1 MADNQQQIQQTAEA
15 ALDNISGIFIPDAAA
30 RLLVQLTDKSA
41 QDMGQ
46 VVVLAA
52 ELFQITP
59 NLEQPQ
65 PQAVREAAPSIAGST
80 SKMLGRGIDIALL
93 GSLIALLVNKEAR
106 EYLASFLSGLLGKD
120 LFENILTA
128 LKLVGIA
135 LAGVF
140 AVKVFKQVSD
150 TIATFIRL
158 SKLVGI
164 LFGLTNDQSEATI
177 EEKEKMDKRKQKE
190 KENRKTRNQNRKK
203 RIERL
208 KKLKGL
214 SNFLKKG
221 LAVTGVGLVAGIVVG
236 TILDYMIN
244 QSTEPDEPEDLD
256 EESDDVPAIK
266 EESDEVN
273 ISEIGKLIVDNVVST
288 VSFGLL
294 DTGKIKGAWNALTG
308 NKKEQ
313 EKNRAAISGMS
324 SSGTT
329 EQDTAFLSATNESK
343 PSPAATSTKTSKEV
357 SEDKS
362 KSTASIAATTAGGA
376 PTLTMAVQSSGGS
389 SPAGAM
395 TTESSSESNSTPLSS
410 STTESIQPPAEN
422 IQATPSTGSLINTS
436 SEQVAGEK
444 KDAAMDQT
452 VVIANV
458 DNRKVIASSA
468 EASPPSQTMTYSVSV
483 GR

>member
-1 MADNQQQIQQTAEA
+1 MADNQQQIQQTAETA
-15 ALDNISGIFIPDAAA
+15 IDNISGIFIPDAAA
-30 RLLVQLTDKSA
+30 RLLVQLTDKSS

-80 SKMLGRGIDIALL
+80 SNMLGRGIDIALL

-150 TIATFIRL
+150 TIAAFIRL

-244 QSTEPDEPEDLD
+244 QSTEPDEPEDID

-273 ISEIGKLIVDNVVST
+273 ISEIGKLIVDNVIST

-294 DTGKIKGAWNALTG
+294 DTGKIKGAWNALTS
-308 NKKEQ
+308 NKNEQ

-329 EQDTAFLSATNESK
+329 DQDTSFLSATNESK
-343 PSPAATSTKTSKEV
+343 PSPAATSADIV
-357 SEDKS
+357 
-362 KSTASIAATTAGGA
+362 AAPRPAATSVGVAAA
-376 PTLTMAVQSSGGS
+376 PSVGVSAATE
-389 SPAGAM
+389 
-395 TTESSSESNSTPLSS
+395 TTTVAS
-410 STTESIQPPAEN
+410 STQEAIQPPVEN
-422 IQATPSTGSLINTS
+422 IQATPSTGSLMNTS

>member
-1 MADNQQQIQQTAEA
+1 MADNQQQIQQTAET
-15 ALDNISGIFIPDAAA
+15 ALNNISGIFIPDAAA

-46 VVVLAA
+46 VAVLAA
-52 ELFQITP
+52 KLFQITP
-59 NLEQPQ
+59 SLEQPK

-80 SKMLGRGIDIALL
+80 SNMLGRGIDIALL

-106 EYLASFLSGLLGKD
+106 EYLASFLSGLLGID
-120 LFENILTA
+120 FNNILTA

-158 SKLVGI
+158 SKLVGV

-236 TILDYMIN
+236 TIMDYMIN
-244 QSTEPDEPEDLD
+244 QSTEPDEPEDID

-273 ISEIGKLIVDNVVST
+273 ISEIGKLIVDNIIST

-376 PTLTMAVQSSGGS
+376 PTGTMAVQSSGGS

-395 TTESSSESNSTPLSS
+395 TTESSSESTSTPLSS

-422 IQATPSTGSLINTS
+422 IQATPSTGSLMNAS

>member
-1 MADNQQQIQQTAEA
+1 MADNQQQIQQTAET

-46 VVVLAA
+46 VVALAA

-273 ISEIGKLIVDNVVST
+273 ISEIGKLIVDNVIST

-329 EQDTAFLSATNESK
+329 DQDTSFLSATNESK
-343 PSPAATSTKTSKEV
+343 PSPAATSATNESKPSPAATSAGV
-357 SEDKS
+357 
-362 KSTASIAATTAGGA
+362 AAPSIAVSA
-376 PTLTMAVQSSGGS
+376 PTE
-389 SPAGAM
+389 
-395 TTESSSESNSTPLSS
+395 TTTVAS
-410 STTESIQPPAEN
+410 STVEPIQPPVEN
-422 IQATPSTGSLINTS
+422 IQATPSTGSLMNTS

-458 DNRKVIASSA
+458 DNRKIIASSE
-468 EASPPSQTMTYSVSV
+468 EASTPSQTMTYSVSV

>member
-1 MADNQQQIQQTAEA
+1 MADNQQQIQQTAKT

-46 VVVLAA
+46 VSVLAA
-52 ELFQITP
+52 KLFQITP
-59 NLEQPQ
+59 SLEQPQ

-80 SKMLGRGIDIALL
+80 SNMLGRGIDIALL

-106 EYLASFLSGLLGKD
+106 EYLASFLSGLLGID
-120 LFENILTA
+120 FNSILTA

-158 SKLVGI
+158 SKLVGV
-164 LFGLTNDQSEATI
+164 LFGLTNEQSEATI

-236 TILDYMIN
+236 TIMDYMIN
-244 QSTEPDEPEDLD
+244 QSTEPDEPEDID
-256 EESDDVPAIK
+256 EESDDVPAVK

-273 ISEIGKLIVDNVVST
+273 ISEIGKLIVDNIIST

-362 KSTASIAATTAGGA
+362 KNTASIAATTTGGA
-376 PTLTMAVQSSGGS
+376 PTGTMAVQSSRGS

-395 TTESSSESNSTPLSS
+395 TTESSSESTSIPLSS

-422 IQATPSTGSLINTS
+422 IQATPSTGSLMNTS

>member
-1 MADNQQQIQQTAEA
+1 MADNQQQIQQTAET

-80 SKMLGRGIDIALL
+80 SNMLGRGIDIALL

-120 LFENILTA
+120 LFKNILSA

-273 ISEIGKLIVDNVVST
+273 ISEIGKLIVDNVIST
-288 VSFGLL
+288 VSLGLL

-329 EQDTAFLSATNESK
+329 DQDTSFLSATNESK
-343 PSPAATSTKTSKEV
+343 PSPAATSAGVATAPSIGV
-357 SEDKS
+357 S
-362 KSTASIAATTAGGA
+362 A
-376 PTLTMAVQSSGGS
+376 PTE
-389 SPAGAM
+389 
-395 TTESSSESNSTPLSS
+395 TTTVAS
-410 STTESIQPPAEN
+410 STVEAIQPPVEN
-422 IQATPSTGSLINTS
+422 IQATPSTGSLMNTS

-452 VVIANV
+452 VIIANV
-458 DNRKVIASSA
+458 DNRKIIASSE
-468 EASPPSQTMTYSVSV
+468 EASTPSQTMTYSVSV